1 MNKKLRRILVII
13 LLLIS
18 LGLLIWG
25 FYPFDQV
32 TQSVP
37 LPPGEL
43 ELPTPSGFLLEIWVS

>member
-1 MNKKLRRILVII
+1 MNKKVRRTLIII

-43 ELPTPSGFLLEIWVS
+43 ELPTPSGFLLGIWVS